1 MTRISQVLVA
11 VLIAFTISACGSDSK
26 FPVASGKG
34 SIRMINAIP
43 TSPEIGF
50 LIEERTINGVSY
62 KNGSQP
68 GSWDDLEYTFNFD
81 INRPPETE
89 PERIASQLLKVTR
102 DTEYTFVAR
111 GSVDAATIDI
121 WEIPQRSFDDAGTIF
136 EMRVGHAADA
146 LGSVDVYIGPEGV
159 DPVLGEQV
167 ATLAPGG
174 VSPPTDVEEAV
185 YVVTV
190 TSAGDPAD
198 ILFQSS
204 PTRIVANQSV
214 LVVVFEG
221 DANDTAPVFVG
232 LFNQQGSSSAV
243 TDARFPPTTR
253 FVHATMDL
261 GASDVY
267 DDEALQNRIVSN
279 LAFGDITGD
288 IPMTVGDV
296 PLTATAPG
304 NIGAI
309 QFEDTLTNFAGS
321 RQNYY
326 FTVLFDELVGTQV
339 FVDRRSV
346 ETVARLTF
354 FHSAINHESVDLY
367 VVEAG
372 TSIDDS
378 LPRQIRQTY
387 SLQTPPISLGT
398 GSYDIYVTTTGEKT
412 VLDGPVRIDAA
423 RGDVFEAVLLD
434 RVDPSLAEFKL
445 FPPPQAQ

>member
-1 MTRISQVLVA
+1 
-11 VLIAFTISACGSDSK
+11 
-26 FPVASGKG
+26 
-34 SIRMINAIP
+34 
-43 TSPEIGF
+43 
-50 LIEERTINGVSY
+50 
-62 KNGSQP
+62 
-68 GSWDDLEYTFNFD
+68 
-81 INRPPETE
+81 
-89 PERIASQLLKVTR
+89 
-102 DTEYTFVAR
+102 
-111 GSVDAATIDI
+111 
-121 WEIPQRSFDDAGTIF
+121 
-136 EMRVGHAADA
+136 
-146 LGSVDVYIGPEGV
+146 
-159 DPVLGEQV
+159 VLGEQV